1 MDVYTEVCMAVHG
14 APVVR
19 WYHGDGLRTLRCITD
34 IVVALV
40 VALLVALSSPVMGQE
55 IPMYDDTL
63 WVVNSREQVYPFNGY
78 SNGLGYAPVTNT
90 LYSGTEVGLIALY
103 DAETGAIKDTILLA
117 HKRIYGLDVS
127 ADGTRIYVYVQDSA
141 AKRDYVTSAK
151 GQIIEY
157 PSKRIL
163 VDSVPSGY
171 LWTRVSPD
179 GRYLATGTNGVYD
192 IQDARVLSEQGT
204 SRNGSS
210 YSFALDGSRVA
221 GCTGIA
227 NSEFEFRLFDYKNQ
241 RMEVDT
247 NLGKGGFGLQSRA
260 HGDLVAILTHT
271 YMWILTV
278 YRLPSMEKI
287 WATGFTESDGG
298 GNFHFIDNGHVICRK
313 QDQQYGLGT
322 WIYKIGAHFEGYN
335 ARPIAQAAGWGSE
348 QAITSRD
355 GRFLFCT
362 GNATLFTIDI
372 RGLTTYVSTVTTD
385 NNEALIYPNPTN
397 GSFTVQLT
405 DCTTCDVAWEL
416 VNLSGERSAAGKGR
430 TDERGT
436 MTTQVPMEA
445 DNSSLAPG
453 RYSLR
458 VTSGSRAWSFVL
470 VVM

>member
-1 MDVYTEVCMAVHG
+1 MAVHG

-19 WYHGDGLRTLRCITD
+19 WYHGDGLRTLRCITC
-34 IVVALV
+34 IVVAFV
-40 VALLVALSSPVMGQE
+40 VALFVALSSPVMGQE

-90 LYSGTEVGLIALY
+90 LYSGTEIGLIALY
-103 DAETGAIKDTILLA
+103 DAETGALKDTILLA

-171 LWTRVSPD
+171 LWTKVSPD

-287 WATGFTESDGG
+287 WATAFTESDGFG
-298 GNFHFIDNGHVICRK
+298 FFDFLDKDHIICET
-313 QDQQYGLGT
+313 QDVANGLGT
-322 WIYKIGAHFEGYN
+322 WIYKIGPNAVGYY
-335 ARPIAQAAGWGSE
+335 AKPIGRTLGAGPTPS
-348 QAITSRD
+348 ITSRD
-355 GRFLFCT
+355 GRFLFSA
-362 GNATLFTIDI
+362 GGVILKAIDLRGVATSI
-372 RGLTTYVSTVTTD
+372 
-385 NNEALIYPNPTN
+385 NEDLKPDGSVLVYPNPTN

-445 DNSSLAPG
+445 DNSSAAPG

-458 VTSGSRAWSFVL
+458 VTSGSRSWSFEL

>member
-1 MDVYTEVCMAVHG
+1 MAVHG

-19 WYHGDGLRTLRCITD
+19 WYHGDGLRTLRCITC

-40 VALLVALSSPVMGQE
+40 VALIVALSSPVMGQE

-163 VDSVPSGY
+163 VDSVFGWIDTK
-171 LWTRVSPD
+171 LSPD
-179 GRYLATGTNGVYD
+179 GRFLALSTNRAYD
-192 IQDARVLSEQGT
+192 IEARTDIEIYTPLQG
-204 SRNGSS
+204 
-210 YSFALDGSRVA
+210 YASFALDASRIA
-221 GCTGIA
+221 GCARVSAEDGDQRFA
-227 NSEFEFRLFDYKNQ
+227 FRLFDYKN
-241 RMEVDT
+241 RKMELDT
-247 NLGKGGFGLQSRA
+247 ILGTSLAGFATARA

-372 RGLTTYVSTVTTD
+372 RGLTTYVSTVATD

>member
-1 MDVYTEVCMAVHG
+1 MAVHG

-19 WYHGDGLRTLRCITD
+19 WYHGDGLRTLRCITC

-40 VALLVALSSPVMGQE
+40 VALIVALSSPVMGQE

-171 LWTRVSPD
+171 LWTKVSPD

-372 RGLTTYVSTVTTD
+372 RGLTTHVSTVATD

-397 GSFTVQLT
+397 GSFTVQLN

-436 MTTQVPMEA
+436 MTTQVLMEA

>member
-1 MDVYTEVCMAVHG
+1 MAVHG

-19 WYHGDGLRTLRCITD
+19 WYHGDGLRTLRCITC
-34 IVVALV
+34 IVVAFV
-40 VALLVALSSPVMGQE
+40 VALFVALSSPVMGQE

-90 LYSGTEVGLIALY
+90 LYSGTEIGLIALY
-103 DAETGAIKDTILLA
+103 DAETGALKDTILLA

-163 VDSVPSGY
+163 VDSVFGWIDTK
-171 LWTRVSPD
+171 LSPD
-179 GRYLATGTNGVYD
+179 GRFLALSTNRAYD
-192 IQDARVLSEQGT
+192 IEARTDIEIYTPLQG
-204 SRNGSS
+204 
-210 YSFALDGSRVA
+210 YASFALDASRIA
-221 GCTGIA
+221 GCARVSAEDGDQRFA
-227 NSEFEFRLFDYKNQ
+227 FRLFDYKN
-241 RMEVDT
+241 RKMELDT
-247 NLGKGGFGLQSRA
+247 ILGTSLAGFATSRA

-287 WATGFTESDGG
+287 WATAFTESDGFG
-298 GNFHFIDNGHVICRK
+298 FFDFLDKDHIICET
-313 QDQQYGLGT
+313 QDVANGLGT
-322 WIYKIGAHFEGYN
+322 WIYKIGPN
-335 ARPIAQAAGWGSE
+335 AAGYYTKPIGRTLGAGPTPS
-348 QAITSRD
+348 ITSRD
-355 GRFLFCT
+355 GRFLFSA
-362 GNATLFTIDI
+362 GGVILKAIDLRGVATSI
-372 RGLTTYVSTVTTD
+372 
-385 NNEALIYPNPTN
+385 NEDLKPDGSVLVYPNPTI

>member
-1 MDVYTEVCMAVHG
+1 MAVHG
-14 APVVR
+14 VHVVR
-19 WYHGDGLRTLRCITD
+19 WYHGDGLRTLRCITC
-34 IVVALV
+34 IVVAFV
-40 VALLVALSSPVMGQE
+40 VALFVALSSPVMGQE

-90 LYSGTEVGLIALY
+90 LYSGTEIGLIALY
-103 DAETGAIKDTILLA
+103 DAETGALKDTILLA

-171 LWTRVSPD
+171 LWTKVSPD

-227 NSEFEFRLFDYKNQ
+227 DSEFEFRLFDYKNQ

-298 GNFHFIDNGHVICRK
+298 GNFHFIDNGHVICRM

-322 WIYKIGAHFEGYN
+322 WIYKIGTHFEGYN

-372 RGLTTYVSTVTTD
+372 RGLTTHVSTVATD
-385 NNEALIYPNPTN
+385 NNEAHIYPNPTN

-445 DNSSLAPG
+445 DNSSAAPG

-458 VTSGSRAWSFVL
+458 VTSGSRSWSFEL